1 MTCLSF
7 FFAIFQQPVVN
18 IFYEAQ
24 SMFDYGKKGK
34 PDSFANIHQC
44 HYHIFKE
51 GRTQHKWDEG
61 IENFSKGTASF
72 DYYYTLIKLSL
83 NTKQGAMLIATCC
96 SLIFNELSALGY
108 IKYTLITYNNHFAGA
123 ITANKKIILK
133 DVPNTRFAY
142 NLYIH

>member
-1 MTCLSF
+1 MKRNRCLITEKKESLTRLRISIS
-7 FFAIFQQPVVN
+7 AIT
-18 IFYEAQ
+18 IY
-24 SMFDYGKKGK
+24 
-34 PDSFANIHQC
+34 
-44 HYHIFKE
+44 IFKE